1 MPLCALGVSVHFLE
15 VCCPPLL
22 LPQSCCMIWKALLN
36 RIDQLP
42 VAVDRTWL
50 PALQATQE
58 VYNIIYNIIIIL
70 YMGNV
75 NIFIDIPYMVGG

>member
-1 MPLCALGVSVHFLE
+1 
-15 VCCPPLL
+15 
-22 LPQSCCMIWKALLN
+22 MIWKALLN

-58 VYNIIYNIIIIL
+58 VYRECKYIHCHSIY
-70 YMGNV
+70 GRWVTTV
-75 NIFIDIPYMVGG
+75 NHSIRF

>member
-1 MPLCALGVSVHFLE
+1 MV
-15 VCCPPLL
+15 
-22 LPQSCCMIWKALLN
+22 WKALLN

-58 VYNIIYNIIIIL
+58 VCLCGGAKWVGLIRIL
-70 YMGNV
+70 IVLYALLGVALLSM
-75 NIFIDIPYMVGG
+75 